1 MNKKIAI
8 QITLL
13 LILVIIII
21 FFYYEYF
28 SLEKKKNLTYQD
40 KKVEVID
47 SENNIIKNLEYLSTD
62 KDGNKYLITAG
73 YGEISNDAES
83 VILMTNVVAQIDLF
97 KKNSIYLTSKFARYN
112 TINLDTN
119 FSKDVIL
126 KYTGHKIKSN
136 NLDLSFAENFAW
148 IYNDIV
154 YKSPFN
160 QLFADKLEIDLI
172 TKDSKIFMYDDKKL
186 KIIGK

>member
-1 MNKKIAI
+1 
-8 QITLL
+8 
-13 LILVIIII
+13 
-21 FFYYEYF
+21 
-28 SLEKKKNLTYQD
+28 
-40 KKVEVID
+40 
-47 SENNIIKNLEYLSTD
+47 
-62 KDGNKYLITAG
+62 
-73 YGEISNDAES
+73 
-83 VILMTNVVAQIDLF
+83 MTNVVAQIDLF